1 MSARRYF
8 RICRGGI
15 SMEEQQSKELEKV
28 ELQKAEPS
36 KAAEPLEK
44 PKSEPQNVTPKP
56 KKEKTIYQQK
66 IKENYGQFVLTCIL
80 FAFFYV
86 LGEYKIEA
94 GLGVLLATTA
104 QLACCFA
111 IIKQWGIKIK
121 KSSILYVGMIFV
133 LSVVML
139 WTNYYFLHFLQKKLI
154 LVLFIVIM
162 FHQLYEER
170 KWSLKTYLYNFL
182 LLIFGSI
189 ASLFQPI
196 EDMIEQGKK
205 KEKQKWSYIFL
216 GLGIGLPLTFIIVAM
231 LMSAD
236 DVFKNMIITL
246 LGNLFLPQNMII
258 VLFLFLSGFWL
269 FYCFIS
275 ALAKNESGE
284 SKIKQAEPMIAIT
297 FTSILLFVYVL
308 FCGIQI
314 LYLFAQKGNL
324 PQEYTYAAYARKGF
338 FELLFVSII
347 NFLMLVICN
356 LKFRK
361 SKVLDIIL
369 TAVSICNGIMI
380 ISSAYRM
387 MLYVEAYHMTIMRM
401 LVLWFLAMLAVSM
414 IGVIYSI
421 YKKEYKLYRYLFLV
435 LFLFVTGISILKPGA
450 FVVKYNLE
458 HMNYYTKWDIYNWM
472 DLSYDIVPE
481 LTKIDVHKI
490 VLEDEAPQEKTEA
503 KQEIIKEYLTSV
515 IKDYEQRSIRGY
527 HIGMENAYKA
537 AKKYLQEH

>member
-1 MSARRYF
+1 
-8 RICRGGI
+8 
-15 SMEEQQSKELEKV
+15 MEEQEKKKEEIEKQ
-28 ELQKAEPS
+28 EENKNEIEITQPETLKKE
-36 KAAEPLEK
+36 
-44 PKSEPQNVTPKP
+44 TPKQEI
-56 KKEKTIYQQK
+56 KKEPKKTIYQQK
-66 IKENYGQFVLTCIL
+66 IKENYGHFVLTCIL

-86 LGEYKIEA
+86 LGEYKIES
-94 GLGVLLATTA
+94 GLGVLFATLA
-104 QLACCFA
+104 QLCCCFA
-111 IIKQWGIKIK
+111 IIKQWNIEIK
-121 KSSILYVGMIFV
+121 KSSMLYVGMILV
-133 LSVVML
+133 MSVGML
-139 WTNYYFLHFLQKKLI
+139 WTNYRFLHFLQKKLI
-154 LVLFIVIM
+154 FILFIVIM
-162 FHQLYEER
+162 FHQIYEET
-170 KWSLKTYLYNFL
+170 KWSLKTYLYNFF
-182 LLIFGSI
+182 LLIFGSV

-196 EDMIEQGKK
+196 EDIIEQSKK

-216 GLGIGLPLTFIIVAM
+216 GLGIGLPLTFVVVAM

-246 LGNLFLPQNMII
+246 LGNLFLPQNMIV
-258 VLFLFLSGFWL
+258 VLFLFLSGFWI

-275 ALAKNESGE
+275 GLARNESGE
-284 SKIKQAEPMIAIT
+284 KQIKQAEPMIAIT

-338 FELLFVSII
+338 FELLFVSVI

-380 ISSAYRM
+380 VSSAYRM
-387 MLYVEAYHMTIMRM
+387 MLYVEAYHMTIMRI

-435 LFLFVTGISILKPGA
+435 LFFFITGMSILKPEA

-458 HMNYYTKWDIYNWM
+458 HMDYYTKWDVYHWM
-472 DLSYDIVPE
+472 DLSYDVVPE

-490 VLEDEAPQEKTEA
+490 ILEEEAPQEKTEV
-503 KQEIIKEYLTSV
+503 KEEMIKEYLTSV
-515 IKDYEQRSIRGY
+515 IKNYEQRNIRTY
-527 HIGMENAYKA
+527 HIGMEHAYKA
-537 AKKYLQEH
+537 AKEYLQKH

>member
-1 MSARRYF
+1 
-8 RICRGGI
+8 
-15 SMEEQQSKELEKV
+15 MEEQKTES
-28 ELQKAEPS
+28 QKASE
-36 KAAEPLEK
+36 EQK
-44 PKSEPQNVTPKP
+44 PESQAPKQ
-56 KKEKTIYQQK
+56 KKEKTMYQQK

-86 LGEYKIEA
+86 LGEYKIES
-94 GLGVLLATTA
+94 GLGVLLATIA

-111 IIKQWGIKIK
+111 IIKQWGIGIK
-121 KSSILYVGMIFV
+121 KSSILYIGMIFV
-133 LSVVML
+133 LSLAML
-139 WTNYYFLHFLQKKLI
+139 WTNYQFLHFLQKKLI
-154 LVLFIVIM
+154 LLLFIVIM
-162 FHQLYEER
+162 FHQIYEE
-170 KWSLKTYLYNFL
+170 KTWSLKTYLYNFL

-196 EDMIEQGKK
+196 EDMIEQSKK

-216 GLGIGLPLTFIIVAM
+216 GLGIGLPLSFIIVAM

-236 DVFKNMIITL
+236 DVFKNMVITL

-258 VLFLFLSGFWL
+258 VLFLFLSGFWI
-269 FYCFIS
+269 FYCFVCG
-275 ALAKNESGE
+275 LARNESE
-284 SKIKQAEPMIAIT
+284 EKQIKQAEPMIAIT
-297 FTSILLFVYVL
+297 FTSILLFIYVL

-361 SKVLDIIL
+361 SRVLDIIL
-369 TAVSICNGIMI
+369 ISVSLCNGIMI
-380 ISSAYRM
+380 VSSAYRM

-401 LVLWFLAMLAVSM
+401 LVFWFLAILAVSM

-435 LFLFVTGISILKPGA
+435 LFLFVTGMSFLKPEA
-450 FVVKYNLE
+450 FVVRYNLE
-458 HMNYYTKWDIYNWM
+458 HMNYYTKGDVYYWM
-472 DLSYDIVPE
+472 TLSYDVVPE
-481 LTKIDVHKI
+481 LVKIDVQKI
-490 VLEDEAPQEKTEA
+490 VLEEEAPQEKTEV
-503 KQEIIKEYLTSV
+503 KQEMMEKYFISV
-515 IKDYEQRSIRGY
+515 IKDYEQRDIRTY